1 MYNDR
6 ENNYNTAGNYNSEYS
21 ENNYNTAGNY
31 NSGYSENNYNTP
43 GNYNSEYSEN
53 NYDAAENY
61 NSEYYQNSYNT
72 TGNYSSGYQGYEYG
86 ETRSC
91 KGYEEPRPKK
101 KKAGKVAAVLFGMC
115 LVIGGSAVGGYYIGN
130 NFFVKG
136 VETTVVDDVASPP
149 IKEVEVKETQI
160 SESGI
165 ENTKAVTAVVT
176 DVTSV
181 VEAVMPSVVSI
192 TNTSVVTQNFWGQQ
206 FQSENQSSGSGI
218 IVGENDTELLIV
230 TNNHVISDSTELKVQ
245 FIDGSIADA
254 KVKGTDAN
262 MDLAVIAVSL
272 DSLEGSTI
280 SNISIAV
287 LGDSESLKVGEPAIA
302 IGNALGYGQSVT
314 TGVISALNRQIA
326 MSEDGS
332 TSGVL
337 IQTDAAIN
345 PGNSGGALLNVRGE
359 VVGINSNKIGGST
372 IEGMGYAIPISNAK
386 PIIEELMNRETKDK
400 VAEARKGYLAISGLD
415 VTADV
420 SAMYG
425 MPEGVYV
432 AQVYNGAAADAGILK
447 GDIITAFDGSSVK
460 TMTDLQ
466 GYLEYYEIGEDV
478 MVTIQRP
485 NAGGYIEKQVLV
497 ILGPPANS

>member
-1 MYNDR
+1 MYNGQ
-6 ENNYNTAGNYNSEYS
+6 ENNYKTEGKYSGASNYSGTNSYS
-21 ENNYNTAGNY
+21 DTSSY
-31 NSGYSENNYNTP
+31 NSGET
-43 GNYNSEYSEN
+43 
-53 NYDAAENY
+53 
-61 NSEYYQNSYNT
+61 
-72 TGNYSSGYQGYEYG
+72 YSSGYQYG
-86 ETRSC
+86 EKRSYDY
-91 KGYEEPRPKK
+91 YEMPRPKK
-101 KKAGKVAAVLFGMC
+101 KKAGKAVGIVLAIC
-115 LVIGGSAVGGYYIGN
+115 LVLGIGGVAGYYLGN
-130 NFFVKG
+130 NFFSKDVTSTSAIEEVAPS
-136 VETTVVDDVASPP
+136 VEIQPP
-149 IKEVEVKETQI
+149 V

-165 ENTKAVTAVVT
+165 ESTQVVTAVVT
-176 DVTSV
+176 DVTNV
-181 VEAVMPSVVSI
+181 VDAVMPSVVSI
-192 TNTSVVTQNFWGQQ
+192 TNTSVVTQSFWGQQ

-230 TNNHVISDSTELKVQ
+230 TNNHVIADSTELKVQ

-272 DSLEGSTI
+272 KSLSNETI
-280 SNISIAV
+280 SNISIAI

-332 TSGVL
+332 TSGTL

-400 VAEARKGYLAISGLD
+400 VDVAKKGYLGISGLNVTQD
-415 VTADV
+415 VA
-420 SAMYG
+420 SMYG
-425 MPEGVYV
+425 MPVGVYI
-432 AQVYNGAAADAGILK
+432 AQVYNGGAANAGMQK
-447 GDIITAFDGSSVK
+447 GDIITTFDGSSVT
-460 TMTDLQ
+460 TMEDLQ
-466 GYLEYYEIGEDV
+466 GYLEYYEAGKTV
-478 MVTIQRP
+478 SVTIQRP
-485 NAGGYIEKQVLV
+485 EGGEYVEYKLAVTLTAQIQT
-497 ILGPPANS
+497 P

>member
-1 MYNDR
+1 MYNEQD
-6 ENNYNTAGNYNSEYS
+6 NNYSTG
-21 ENNYNTAGNY
+21 
-31 NSGYSENNYNTP
+31 
-43 GNYNSEYSEN
+43 
-53 NYDAAENY
+53 
-61 NSEYYQNSYNT
+61 
-72 TGNYSSGYQGYEYG
+72 GNYSSGYQGYNYG
-86 ETRSC
+86 ERRTYDY
-91 KGYEEPRPKK
+91 YETPRPKK
-101 KKAGKVAAVLFGMC
+101 KNRFGKVIAIFLAAAV
-115 LVIGGSAVGGYYIGN
+115 VIGGSAVGGFYLGN
-130 NFFVKG
+130 NFFSKG
-136 VETTVVDDVASPP
+136 VTETTVIEEVAPEP
-149 IKEVEVKETQI
+149 IKEVTLQQPQV

-165 ENTKAVTAVVT
+165 ESTQTVTAVVT
-176 DVTSV
+176 DVTNV
-181 VEAVMPSVVSI
+181 VEEVMPSVVSI
-192 TNTSVVTQNFWGQQ
+192 TNTSVITQSFWGQQ

-218 IVGENDTELLIV
+218 IVGENETELLIV

-254 KVKGTDAN
+254 KVKGTDSN
-262 MDLAVIAVSL
+262 MDLAVIAVAL
-272 DSLEGSTI
+272 DSLERATI

-332 TSGVL
+332 TTGTL

-400 VAEARKGYLAISGLD
+400 VDAAKKGYLGISGLN
-415 VTADV
+415 VTTDV
-420 SAMYG
+420 STMYG

-432 AQVYNGAAADAGILK
+432 AQVYSGGAYDAGIMK

-460 TMTDLQ
+460 TMEDLQ
-466 GYLEYYEIGEDV
+466 GYLEYYEIGEKV
-478 MVTIQRP
+478 LVTIQRP
-485 NAGGYIEKQVLV
+485 NAGGYVEQKLLV
-497 ILGPPANS
+497 TLGAAQTQNP

>member
-1 MYNDR
+1 MSQFTVYLERRGCVIMYNEQ
-6 ENNYNTAGNYNSEYS
+6 ENNYRTQGNYGGAS
-21 ENNYNTAGNY
+21 
-31 NSGYSENNYNTP
+31 
-43 GNYNSEYSEN
+43 
-53 NYDAAENY
+53 
-61 NSEYYQNSYNT
+61 SYNT
-72 TGNYSSGYQGYEYG
+72 TNSYGDTSSYSNGGTYSSGYQYG
-86 ETRSC
+86 EKRSYDY
-91 KGYEEPRPKK
+91 YEMPRPKK
-101 KKAGKVAAVLFGMC
+101 KKAGKAVGIVLAVC
-115 LVIGGSAVGGYYIGN
+115 LVLGIGGVAGYYLGN
-130 NFFVKG
+130 NFFSKDATSTSVI
-136 VETTVVDDVASPP
+136 EEVAPP
-149 IKEVEVKETQI
+149 IAEVELQPQI

-165 ENTKAVTAVVT
+165 ESTQVVTAVVT
-176 DVTSV
+176 DVTNV

-192 TNTSVVTQNFWGQQ
+192 TNTSVVTQSFWGQQ

-230 TNNHVISDSTELKVQ
+230 TNNHVIADSTELKVQ
-245 FIDGSIADA
+245 FIDGSVADA

-272 DSLEGSTI
+272 KSLSNETI
-280 SNISIAV
+280 SNISIAI

-332 TSGVL
+332 TSGTL

-400 VAEARKGYLAISGLD
+400 VDVAKKGYLGISGLNVTQD
-415 VTADV
+415 VA
-420 SAMYG
+420 SMYG
-425 MPEGVYV
+425 MPVGVYI
-432 AQVYNGAAADAGILK
+432 AQVYNGGAANAGMQK
-447 GDIITAFDGSSVK
+447 GDIITAFDGSSVT
-460 TMTDLQ
+460 TMEDLQ
-466 GYLEYYEIGEDV
+466 GYLEYYEAGETV
-478 MVTIQRP
+478 SVTIQRP
-485 NAGGYIEKQVLV
+485 EGGEYVEYKLAVTLTAQTQT
-497 ILGPPANS
+497 P

>member
-1 MYNDR
+1 MYNDQD
-6 ENNYNTAGNYNSEYS
+6 NNYSAGGS
-21 ENNYNTAGNY
+21 
-31 NSGYSENNYNTP
+31 
-43 GNYNSEYSEN
+43 
-53 NYDAAENY
+53 
-61 NSEYYQNSYNT
+61 
-72 TGNYSSGYQGYEYG
+72 YSSGYQGYNYG
-86 ETRSC
+86 EKRTYDY
-91 KGYEEPRPKK
+91 YETPRPKK
-101 KKAGKVAAVLFGMC
+101 KTGKVIAIILIACV
-115 LVIGGSAVGGYYIGN
+115 VIGGSAVGGFYIGN
-130 NFFVKG
+130 NILSRQVSG
-136 VETTVVDDVASPP
+136 TTAIEEVEP
-149 IKEVEVKETQI
+149 IKEVTLQEPQV

-165 ENTKAVTAVVT
+165 ESTQAVTAVVT
-176 DVTSV
+176 DVTNV
-181 VEAVMPSVVSI
+181 VEEVMPSVVSI
-192 TNTSVVTQNFWGQQ
+192 TNTSVITQSFWGQQ

-230 TNNHVISDSTELKVQ
+230 TNNHVISDSTELKIQ

-262 MDLAVIAVSL
+262 MDLAVIAVPLASL
-272 DSLEGSTI
+272 DSTTI

-332 TSGVL
+332 TSGTL

-359 VVGINSNKIGGST
+359 VVGINSNKIGGNA

-400 VAEARKGYLAISGLD
+400 VDIAKKGYLGISGLN
-415 VTADV
+415 VTTDV
-420 SAMYG
+420 STMYG

-432 AQVYNGAAADAGILK
+432 AQVYNGGAYEAGMMK
-447 GDIITAFDGSSVK
+447 GDIITAFDGSSVR
-460 TMTDLQ
+460 TMEDLQ
-466 GYLEYYEIGEDV
+466 GYLEYYEIGETV
-478 MVTIQRP
+478 LVTIQRP
-485 NAGGYIEKQVLV
+485 NAGGYIEQKLSVT
-497 ILGPPANS
+497 LGAQTQTP

>member
-1 MYNDR
+1 MYN
-6 ENNYNTAGNYNSEYS
+6 EQNNNYSDG
-21 ENNYNTAGNY
+21 
-31 NSGYSENNYNTP
+31 
-43 GNYNSEYSEN
+43 
-53 NYDAAENY
+53 
-61 NSEYYQNSYNT
+61 
-72 TGNYSSGYQGYEYG
+72 GNYSSNYQNYNYG
-86 ETRSC
+86 ENSNYSY
-91 KGYEEPRPKK
+91 YEVPRPKRK
-101 KKAGKVAAVLFGMC
+101 KNVGKAIAIGISVVIVMGVSA
-115 LVIGGSAVGGYYIGN
+115 IGGFYFGN
-130 NFFVKG
+130 MFSGDMTMTVVQEVEENQTTPIPDQ
-136 VETTVVDDVASPP
+136 ETTDVIAIP
-149 IKEVEVKETQI
+149 EVNI

-165 ENTKAVTAVVT
+165 ETTQTVTAVVT
-176 DVTSV
+176 DVTNV

-192 TNTSVVTQNFWGQQ
+192 TNTSVVTQSFWGQE

-218 IVGENDTELLIV
+218 IVGENDVELLIV

-262 MDLAVIAVSL
+262 MDLAVIAVSIETL
-272 DSLEGSTI
+272 DSSTI

-314 TGVISALNRQIA
+314 TGVISALNRQIE

-332 TSGVL
+332 TSGTL

-386 PIIEELMNRETKDK
+386 PIIEELMNRVTKDK
-400 VAEARKGYLAISGLD
+400 VAEARKGYLGISGLN
-415 VTADV
+415 VTYDV
-420 SAMYG
+420 STMYG

-432 AQVYNGAAADAGILK
+432 AQVYEGGAYQAGMLK

-460 TMTDLQ
+460 TMQALQ
-466 GYLEYYEIGEDV
+466 GYLEYYEMGETV
-478 MVTIQRP
+478 LVTIQRP
-485 NAGGYIEKQVLV
+485 NAGGYVEHKLLV
-497 ILGPPANS
+497 TLGAQSQTP

>member
-1 MYNDR
+1 MYN
-6 ENNYNTAGNYNSEYS
+6 EEQNNYSTG
-21 ENNYNTAGNY
+21 
-31 NSGYSENNYNTP
+31 
-43 GNYNSEYSEN
+43 
-53 NYDAAENY
+53 
-61 NSEYYQNSYNT
+61 
-72 TGNYSSGYQGYEYG
+72 GNYSSGYQGYNYG
-86 ETRSC
+86 ERRTYDY
-91 KGYEEPRPKK
+91 YETPRPKK
-101 KKAGKVAAVLFGMC
+101 KKGLGKVLVVFFAAVV
-115 LVIGGSAVGGYYIGN
+115 VIGGSAVGGFYIGN
-130 NFFVKG
+130 NLFSKEVSQTTI
-136 VETTVVDDVASPP
+136 VEEAAPEP
-149 IKEVEVKETQI
+149 IKEVTLQQSQI

-165 ENTKAVTAVVT
+165 ESTQTVTAVVT
-176 DVTSV
+176 DVTNV
-181 VEAVMPSVVSI
+181 VEEVMPSVVSI
-192 TNTSVVTQNFWGQQ
+192 TNTSVITQSFWGQQ

-218 IVGENDTELLIV
+218 IVGENETELLIV

-254 KVKGTDAN
+254 KVKGTDSN

-272 DSLEGSTI
+272 DSLSSETI

-332 TSGVL
+332 TTGTL

-400 VAEARKGYLAISGLD
+400 VDVAKKGYLGISGLN
-415 VTADV
+415 VTSDV
-420 SAMYG
+420 STMYG

-432 AQVYNGAAADAGILK
+432 AQVYNGGAYEAGIMK
-447 GDIITAFDGSSVK
+447 GDIITAFDGSSVR
-460 TMTDLQ
+460 TMEDLQ
-466 GYLEYYEIGEDV
+466 GYLEYYEIGETV
-478 MVTIQRP
+478 LVTIQRP
-485 NAGGYIEKQVLV
+485 HAGGYVEQKLPVT
-497 ILGPPANS
+497 LGAAQTETP

>member
-1 MYNDR
+1 MYNEQ
-6 ENNYNTAGNYNSEYS
+6 ENNYSTG
-21 ENNYNTAGNY
+21 
-31 NSGYSENNYNTP
+31 
-43 GNYNSEYSEN
+43 
-53 NYDAAENY
+53 
-61 NSEYYQNSYNT
+61 
-72 TGNYSSGYQGYEYG
+72 GNYSAGYQGYDYG
-86 ETRSC
+86 ENRTYSY
-91 KGYEEPRPKK
+91 YETPRPKK
-101 KKAGKVAAVLFGMC
+101 KKAGKIIAGILAVC
-115 LVIGGSAVGGYYIGN
+115 LVVGGSAVGGYYIGN
-130 NFFVKG
+130 NFYVK
-136 VETTVVDDVASPP
+136 EIEATAIEEVAPEP
-149 IKEVEVKETQI
+149 VKEVEIKEPQS

-165 ENTKAVTAVVT
+165 GSTQTVTAVVT
-176 DVTSV
+176 DVTNV

-192 TNTSVVTQNFWGQQ
+192 TNTSVITQSFWGQQ

-218 IVGENDTELLIV
+218 IVGENDKELLIV

-262 MDLAVIAVSL
+262 MDLAVIAVAM
-272 DSLEGSTI
+272 DTLENSTI

-332 TSGVL
+332 TTGML

-345 PGNSGGALLNVRGE
+345 PGNSGGALLNVKGE

-372 IEGMGYAIPISNAK
+372 IEGMGYAIPISSAK

-400 VAEARKGYLAISGLD
+400 VAEAKKGYLGISGLD

-432 AQVYNGAAADAGILK
+432 AQVHDGAASKAGILK
-447 GDIITAFDGSSVK
+447 GDIITAFDRSSVK
-460 TMTDLQ
+460 TMKDLQ
-466 GYLEYYEIGEDV
+466 GYLEYYEMGETV
-478 MVTIQRP
+478 LVTVQRP
-485 NAGGYIEKQVLV
+485 SAGDYIEHQFFVT
-497 ILGPPANS
+497 LGPAANS

>member
-1 MYNDR
+1 MYSEQND
-6 ENNYNTAGNYNSEYS
+6 NYNTG
-21 ENNYNTAGNY
+21 
-31 NSGYSENNYNTP
+31 
-43 GNYNSEYSEN
+43 
-53 NYDAAENY
+53 
-61 NSEYYQNSYNT
+61 
-72 TGNYSSGYQGYEYG
+72 GNYSNGYQGYNYG
-86 ETRSC
+86 ERRTYDY
-91 KGYEEPRPKK
+91 YETPRPKK
-101 KKAGKVAAVLFGMC
+101 KKGVGKIIAVILAVC
-115 LVIGGSAVGGYYIGN
+115 VVVGGSAVGGFYIGN
-130 NFFVKG
+130 NFLSEKVSG
-136 VETTVVDDVASPP
+136 TAVEEVAPEP
-149 IKEVEVKETQI
+149 IKEVTLQEPQV

-165 ENTKAVTAVVT
+165 ESTQTVTAVVT
-176 DVTSV
+176 DVTNV
-181 VEAVMPSVVSI
+181 VEEVMPSVVSI
-192 TNTSVVTQNFWGQQ
+192 TNTSVITQSFWGQQ

-254 KVKGTDAN
+254 KIKGTDSN

-272 DSLEGSTI
+272 DSLDNSTI

-332 TSGVL
+332 TSGTL

-359 VVGINSNKIGGST
+359 VVGINSNKMGGSA

-400 VAEARKGYLAISGLD
+400 VDEAKKGYLAISGLN
-415 VTADV
+415 VTSDV

-432 AQVYNGAAADAGILK
+432 AQVYDGAAYKAGIMK
-447 GDIITAFDGSSVK
+447 GDIITAFDGSSVR
-460 TMTDLQ
+460 TMEDLQ
-466 GYLEYYEIGEDV
+466 GYLEYYEIGEQV
-478 MVTIQRP
+478 TVTIQRL
-485 NAGGYIEKQVLV
+485 NAGGYTEQKLV
-497 ILGPPANS
+497 VTLGAPAQTP

>member
-1 MYNDR
+1 MYNEQD
-6 ENNYNTAGNYNSEYS
+6 NNYSTG
-21 ENNYNTAGNY
+21 
-31 NSGYSENNYNTP
+31 
-43 GNYNSEYSEN
+43 
-53 NYDAAENY
+53 
-61 NSEYYQNSYNT
+61 
-72 TGNYSSGYQGYEYG
+72 GNYSSGYQGYNYG
-86 ETRSC
+86 EKRTYDY
-91 KGYEEPRPKK
+91 YETPRPKK
-101 KKAGKVAAVLFGMC
+101 KRNAGKVAAIILAGV
-115 LVIGGSAVGGYYIGN
+115 VIIGGSAVGGFYIGN
-130 NFFVKG
+130 NILSQ
-136 VETTVVDDVASPP
+136 DVSEAAISEAAPEP
-149 IKEVEVKETQI
+149 IKEVTLQNPQV

-165 ENTKAVTAVVT
+165 ESTQTVTAIVT
-176 DVTSV
+176 DVTNV
-181 VEAVMPSVVSI
+181 VEEVMPSVVSI
-192 TNTSVVTQNFWGQQ
+192 TNTSVITQSFWGQQ

-218 IVGENDTELLIV
+218 IVGENDTELLVV

-245 FIDGSIADA
+245 FIDGSVADA

-262 MDLAVIAVSL
+262 MDLAVIAIPLNALSQ
-272 DSLEGSTI
+272 ETI

-332 TSGVL
+332 TTGTL

-400 VAEARKGYLAISGLD
+400 VDAAKKGYLGISGLN
-415 VTADV
+415 VTTDV
-420 SAMYG
+420 STMYG

-432 AQVYNGAAADAGILK
+432 AQVYNGGAYEAGILK
-447 GDIITAFDGSSVK
+447 GDIITAFDGSSVR
-460 TMTDLQ
+460 TMEDLQ
-466 GYLEYYEIGEDV
+466 GYLEYYEAGESV

-485 NAGGYIEKQVLV
+485 NAGGYVEQQLLV
-497 ILGPPANS
+497 TLTTQTQMP

>member
-6 ENNYNTAGNYNSEYS
+6 ENNYNTTGNYSPEYYENNYNTAGNYNSEYS
-21 ENNYNTAGNY
+21 ENKYNTAG
-31 NSGYSENNYNTP
+31 
-43 GNYNSEYSEN
+43 
-53 NYDAAENY
+53 NY

-72 TGNYSSGYQGYEYG
+72 TGNYSSEYQGYDYG
-86 ETRSC
+86 KTRSHN
-91 KGYEEPRPKK
+91 GYDTPRPKK
-101 KKAGKVAAVLFGMC
+101 KKAGKVVAVFLGVC
-115 LVIGGSAVGGYYIGN
+115 LVIGGCAVGGYYIGN
-130 NFFVKG
+130 NFFTKELETAV
-136 VETTVVDDVASPP
+136 VEEVAPP
-149 IKEVEVKETQI
+149 PVKEVEIKEPQS

-165 ENTKAVTAVVT
+165 ENIKTVNAVVT

-206 FQSENQSSGSGI
+206 FQSEDQSSGSGI
-218 IVGENDTELLIV
+218 IVGENNTELLIV

-245 FIDGSIADA
+245 FIDGSVANA
-254 KVKGTDAN
+254 KIKGTDAN
-262 MDLAVIAVSL
+262 MDLAVIAVAL
-272 DSLEGSTI
+272 DSLESSTV

-400 VAEARKGYLAISGLD
+400 VAEAKKGYLGISGLD

-432 AQVYNGAAADAGILK
+432 AQVHDGAASKAGILK

-466 GYLEYYEIGEDV
+466 GYLEYYEMGETV
-478 MVTIQRP
+478 LITIQRP
-485 NAGGYIEKQVLV
+485 NAGGYIEHQFFVT
-497 ILGPPANS
+497 LGSAANS

>member
-1 MYNDR
+1 METIGKHKNTIKNGNLLFFLKNLYTDCTQIQDILSTNQKEKGCVFMYNDQD
-6 ENNYNTAGNYNSEYS
+6 NNYS
-21 ENNYNTAGNY
+21 
-31 NSGYSENNYNTP
+31 
-43 GNYNSEYSEN
+43 
-53 NYDAAENY
+53 
-61 NSEYYQNSYNT
+61 
-72 TGNYSSGYQGYEYG
+72 TGGTYSSGYQGYDYG
-86 ETRSC
+86 ENRSYSY
-91 KGYEEPRPKK
+91 YETPRPKK
-101 KKAGKVAAVLFGMC
+101 KKRAGKVIAIVLTAC
-115 LVIGGSAVGGYYIGN
+115 VVIGGSAVGGFYIGN
-130 NFFVKG
+130 NILSKEVSEATVIEE
-136 VETTVVDDVASPP
+136 VEP
-149 IKEVEVKETQI
+149 IKEVTLQEPQI

-165 ENTKAVTAVVT
+165 ESTQTVTAVVT
-176 DVTSV
+176 DVTNV
-181 VEAVMPSVVSI
+181 VEEVMPSVVSI
-192 TNTSVVTQNFWGQQ
+192 TNTSVITQSFWGQQ

-218 IVGENDTELLIV
+218 IVGENDTELLVV

-262 MDLAVIAVSL
+262 MDLAVIAISL
-272 DSLEGSTI
+272 DSLDRTTI

-332 TSGVL
+332 TTGTL

-400 VAEARKGYLAISGLD
+400 VDEAKKGYLGISGLN
-415 VTADV
+415 VTSDV
-420 SAMYG
+420 STMYG

-432 AQVYNGAAADAGILK
+432 AQVYNGGAYEAGMMK
-447 GDIITAFDGSSVK
+447 GDIITAFDGSSVR
-460 TMTDLQ
+460 TMEDLQ
-466 GYLEYYEIGEDV
+466 GYLEYYEIGESV
-478 MVTIQRP
+478 TVTIQRP
-485 NAGGYIEKQVLV
+485 NAGGYIEQQLLV
-497 ILGPPANS
+497 TLGAQTQTP

>member
-1 MYNDR
+1 MYNEQ
-6 ENNYNTAGNYNSEYS
+6 ENNYSTGGSYS
-21 ENNYNTAGNY
+21 
-31 NSGYSENNYNTP
+31 SG
-43 GNYNSEYSEN
+43 
-53 NYDAAENY
+53 
-61 NSEYYQNSYNT
+61 
-72 TGNYSSGYQGYEYG
+72 GNYSSGYQGYNYG
-86 ETRSC
+86 EKRSYDY
-91 KGYEEPRPKK
+91 YETPRPKK
-101 KKAGKVAAVLFGMC
+101 KKRVGKIIAICLAVC
-115 LVIGGSAVGGYYIGN
+115 VVVGGSAVGGFYIGN
-130 NFFVKG
+130 NILSEKVSG
-136 VETTVVDDVASPP
+136 TAIEEVAPEP
-149 IKEVEVKETQI
+149 IKEVTLQEPQV

-165 ENTKAVTAVVT
+165 ESTQAVTAIVT
-176 DVTSV
+176 DVTNV
-181 VEAVMPSVVSI
+181 VEEVMPSVVSI
-192 TNTSVVTQNFWGQQ
+192 TNTSVITQSFWGQQ

-230 TNNHVISDSTELKVQ
+230 TNNHVISDSTELKIQ

-262 MDLAVIAVSL
+262 MDLAVIAVPLEAL
-272 DSLEGSTI
+272 DSTTI

-332 TSGVL
+332 TTGTL

-400 VAEARKGYLAISGLD
+400 VDAAKKGYLGISGLN
-415 VTADV
+415 VTTDV
-420 SAMYG
+420 STMYG

-432 AQVYNGAAADAGILK
+432 AQVYNGGAYEAGIMK
-447 GDIITAFDGSSVK
+447 GDIITAFDGSSVR
-460 TMTDLQ
+460 TMEDLQ
-466 GYLEYYEIGEDV
+466 GYLDYYEIGEQV
-478 MVTIQRP
+478 TVTIQRP
-485 NAGGYIEKQVLV
+485 NAGGYIEQKLV
-497 ILGPPANS
+497 VTLGAAAQTP

>member
-1 MYNDR
+1 MYNEQ
-6 ENNYNTAGNYNSEYS
+6 ENNYSTGGSYS
-21 ENNYNTAGNY
+21 
-31 NSGYSENNYNTP
+31 SGE
-43 GNYNSEYSEN
+43 
-53 NYDAAENY
+53 
-61 NSEYYQNSYNT
+61 
-72 TGNYSSGYQGYEYG
+72 NYSSGYQGYNCG
-86 ETRSC
+86 EKRSYDY
-91 KGYEEPRPKK
+91 YETPRPKK
-101 KKAGKVAAVLFGMC
+101 KKRVGKIIAICLAVC
-115 LVIGGSAVGGYYIGN
+115 VVVGGSAVGGFYIGN
-130 NFFVKG
+130 NILSEKVSG
-136 VETTVVDDVASPP
+136 TAIEEVAPEP
-149 IKEVEVKETQI
+149 IKEVTLQEPQV

-165 ENTKAVTAVVT
+165 ESTQAVTAIVT
-176 DVTSV
+176 DVTNV
-181 VEAVMPSVVSI
+181 VEEVMPSVVSI
-192 TNTSVVTQNFWGQQ
+192 TNTSVITQSFWGQQ

-262 MDLAVIAVSL
+262 MDLAVIAVPLEAL
-272 DSLEGSTI
+272 DSTTI

-332 TSGVL
+332 TTGTL

-400 VAEARKGYLAISGLD
+400 VDAAKKGYLGISGLN
-415 VTADV
+415 VTTDV
-420 SAMYG
+420 STMYG

-432 AQVYNGAAADAGILK
+432 AQVYNGGAYEAGIMK
-447 GDIITAFDGSSVK
+447 GDIITAFDGSSVR
-460 TMTDLQ
+460 TMEDLQ
-466 GYLEYYEIGEDV
+466 GYLDYYEIGEQV
-478 MVTIQRP
+478 TVTIQRP
-485 NAGGYIEKQVLV
+485 NAGGYIEQKLV
-497 ILGPPANS
+497 VTLGAAAQTP

>member
-1 MYNDR
+1 MYNEQ
-6 ENNYNTAGNYNSEYS
+6 ENNYSTGGSYS
-21 ENNYNTAGNY
+21 
-31 NSGYSENNYNTP
+31 SG
-43 GNYNSEYSEN
+43 
-53 NYDAAENY
+53 
-61 NSEYYQNSYNT
+61 
-72 TGNYSSGYQGYEYG
+72 GNYSSGYQGYNYG
-86 ETRSC
+86 EKRSYDY
-91 KGYEEPRPKK
+91 YETPRPKK
-101 KKAGKVAAVLFGMC
+101 KKRVGKIIAICLAVC
-115 LVIGGSAVGGYYIGN
+115 VVVGGSAVGGFYIGN
-130 NFFVKG
+130 NILSEKVSG
-136 VETTVVDDVASPP
+136 TAIEEVAPEP
-149 IKEVEVKETQI
+149 IKEVTLQEPQV

-165 ENTKAVTAVVT
+165 ESTQAVTAIVT
-176 DVTSV
+176 DVTNV
-181 VEAVMPSVVSI
+181 VEEVMPSVVSI
-192 TNTSVVTQNFWGQQ
+192 TNTSVITQSFWGQQ

-230 TNNHVISDSTELKVQ
+230 TNNHVISDSTELKIQ

-262 MDLAVIAVSL
+262 MDLAVIAVPLEAL
-272 DSLEGSTI
+272 DSTTI

-332 TSGVL
+332 TTGTL

-400 VAEARKGYLAISGLD
+400 VDAAKKGYLGISGLN
-415 VTADV
+415 VTIDV
-420 SAMYG
+420 STMYG

-432 AQVYNGAAADAGILK
+432 AQVYNGGAYEAGIMK
-447 GDIITAFDGSSVK
+447 GDIITAFDGSSVR
-460 TMTDLQ
+460 TMEDLQ
-466 GYLEYYEIGEDV
+466 GYLDYYEIGEQV
-478 MVTIQRP
+478 TVTIQRP
-485 NAGGYIEKQVLV
+485 NAGGYIEQKLV
-497 ILGPPANS
+497 VTLGAAAQTP

>member
-6 ENNYNTAGNYNSEYS
+6 DNNYNTG
-21 ENNYNTAGNY
+21 
-31 NSGYSENNYNTP
+31 
-43 GNYNSEYSEN
+43 
-53 NYDAAENY
+53 
-61 NSEYYQNSYNT
+61 
-72 TGNYSSGYQGYEYG
+72 GNYSSGYQGYDYG
-86 ETRSC
+86 ENRTYTY
-91 KGYEEPRPKK
+91 YETPRPKK
-101 KKAGKVAAVLFGMC
+101 KKTGKIIAGCLLAC
-115 LVIGGSAVGGYYIGN
+115 LVVGGSAVGGFYVGN
-130 NFFVKG
+130 NLLSKEVG
-136 VETTVVDDVASPP
+136 TTAIEEVAPP
-149 IKEVEVKETQI
+149 IKEVEIKEPQV
-160 SESGI
+160 SQSGI
-165 ENTKAVTAVVT
+165 ESTQTVTAVVT
-176 DVTSV
+176 DVTNV
-181 VEAVMPSVVSI
+181 VEEVMPSVVSI
-192 TNTSVVTQNFWGQQ
+192 TNTSVITQNFWGQQ

-262 MDLAVIAVSL
+262 MDLAVIAVAL
-272 DSLEGSTI
+272 DTLENSTI

-332 TSGVL
+332 TTGML

-400 VAEARKGYLAISGLD
+400 VAEAKKGYLAISGLD

-432 AQVYNGAAADAGILK
+432 AQVYNGAAYEAGILK
-447 GDIITAFDGSSVK
+447 GDIITAFDGSSVR
-460 TMTDLQ
+460 TMKDLQ
-466 GYLEYYEIGEDV
+466 GYLEYYEIGEEV

-485 NAGGYIEKQVLV
+485 NAGGYIEQQILV
-497 ILGPPANS
+497 TLGAPANS